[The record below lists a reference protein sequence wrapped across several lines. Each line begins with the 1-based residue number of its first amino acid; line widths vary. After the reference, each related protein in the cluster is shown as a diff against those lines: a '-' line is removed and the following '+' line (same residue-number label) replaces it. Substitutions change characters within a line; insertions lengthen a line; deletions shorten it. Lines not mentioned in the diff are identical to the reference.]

1 MVERGLGHDGRD
13 GQATPRRILANPSV
27 SARRLPRG
35 HGIGRF
41 SVRRRCRWFRRR
53 TSHATRGVGESVAR
67 ERGDDH
73 VSHDPARSWGGHLPA
88 SVFAPARRGRCPD
101 RLEDLLRRRRD
112 STRVGPTGPMADGRG
127 FPGWRLHAAL
137 HPRWRR
143 SLSGDRGCS
152 VHLFRHRDE
161 RTVRVGGR
169 SARTHPRRARRFR
182 RIGGVR
188 RTKAD
193 DRRYPCRVLPCDRR
207 FGGDVS
213 PSGVVLLPERTLAL
227 SLRWGRRR
235 SRDDGRG
242 DRRIGGRG
250 RRRLRR
256 VVQLTEGTL
265 TLRGRLG

>member
-1 MVERGLGHDGRD
+1 MVGCW
-13 GQATPRRILANPSV
+13 PRRCASSCAV
-27 SARRLPRG
+27 ARRWYRSLRPARKG
-35 HGIGRF
+35 A
-41 SVRRRCRWFRRR
+41 VRTRPSPS
-53 TSHATRGVGESVAR
+53 TPSHATRRLGGADGSTSPATITYRTTQRKPGEATV
-67 ERGDDH
+67 
-73 VSHDPARSWGGHLPA
+73 PA

-112 STRVGPTGPMADGRG
+112 ATRVGPARPMADGRG
-127 FPGWRLHAAL
+127 LPGRRLHTAL
-137 HPRWRR
+137 YPRWRR
-143 SLSGDRGCS
+143 SLSWDRGCS

-169 SARTHPRRARRFR
+169 SPRTHPRRARRFR

-193 DRRYPCRVLPCDRR
+193 DRGYPCRVLQCDRR

-213 PSGVVLLPERTLAL
+213 PIGVVLLPERTLAL

-242 DRRIGGRG
+242 YRRIGGRG
-250 RRRLRR
+250 RPRLRR
-256 VVQLTEGTL
+256 AVHLIEGTL